1 MGDGAKLSGIAEK
14 LKLKNFTSEIDLS
27 KHEVTIA
34 DVNRPALQL
43 NGFFDHF
50 EAGRIQ
56 LIGMVE
62 WTYLQSEQSK
72 EERLQSF
79 DKLLSYD
86 IPCIIFIR
94 DF

>member
-1 MGDGAKLSGIAEK
+1 MGDGAKLSVIAEK
-14 LKLKNFTSEIDLS
+14 LKLKNYTSHIKLDE
-27 KHEVTIA
+27 HEVTMA

-62 WTYLQSEQSK
+62 WEPRQHRAGS
-72 EERLQSF
+72 
-79 DKLLSYD
+79 
-86 IPCIIFIR
+86 
-94 DF
+94 